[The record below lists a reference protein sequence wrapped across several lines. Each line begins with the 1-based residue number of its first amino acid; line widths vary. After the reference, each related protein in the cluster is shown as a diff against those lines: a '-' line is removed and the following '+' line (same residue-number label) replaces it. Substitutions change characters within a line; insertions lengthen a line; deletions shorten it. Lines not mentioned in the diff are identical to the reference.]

1 MRATA
6 SDARPAT
13 RDKRH
18 AARLGSA
25 RRAVAK
31 GRLAR
36 SVHGSPTAMLSP
48 APDPA
53 ATPARL
59 LTAASPHGA
68 RGPLLDS
75 ASPAMRRV
83 LRLVEGVAPTPTTV
97 LLTGPSGAGKEVLAR
112 HLHACSPRAGR
123 PFVAVN
129 CGAVPEA
136 LAESTFFGHE
146 RGAFS
151 GATRAQA
158 GHFEAA
164 HGGTL
169 LLDELSELPLDLQA
183 KLLRVLQER
192 EVYRVGA
199 TRPRSVDVRIVATTN
214 RDLRQLI
221 ARGAF
226 REDLFYRVNVFP
238 LRVPALAE
246 RREDI
251 PALARV
257 LAQRHAAR
265 LGWPQ
270 ATLTPGALD
279 ALAARDY
286 PGNVRELS
294 NVIERSLVLAGDG
307 PATAAHVRAADA
319 AHHEGTG
326 GPRTALRRLDAAPA
340 GASAPRAETSQAS
353 GSLDAALT
361 AGATLADLERLA
373 ILSVLAAH
381 GGNRTHTARALGVS
395 VRTLR
400 NKLRAYRAAQIPVPA
415 PPAAHTA
422 HTKEQG

>member
-1 MRATA
+1 MQ
-6 SDARPAT
+6 
-13 RDKRH
+13 
-18 AARLGSA
+18 
-25 RRAVAK
+25 
-31 GRLAR
+31 
-36 SVHGSPTAMLSP
+36 
-48 APDPA
+48 
-53 ATPARL
+53 
-59 LTAASPHGA
+59 
-68 RGPLLDS
+68 
-75 ASPAMRRV
+75 RV

-97 LLTGPSGAGKEVLAR
+97 LLTGPSGVGKEVLAR
-112 HLHACSPRAGR
+112 HLHARSPRAGR

-129 CGAVPEA
+129 CGAIPET
-136 LAESTFFGHE
+136 LAESAFFGHE

-151 GATRAQA
+151 GATRAQP

-199 TRPRSVDVRIVATTN
+199 TRPRSVDVRVIATTN
-214 RDLRQLI
+214 RDLRRLV
-221 ARGAF
+221 REGAF

-257 LAQRHAAR
+257 LARRHAGR
-265 LGWPQ
+265 LGWER
-270 ATLTPGALD
+270 AGLTDDAID
-279 ALAARDY
+279 ALWAREY
-286 PGNVRELS
+286 PGNVRELA
-294 NVIERSLVLAGDG
+294 NVIERALVLAGDG

-319 AHHEGTG
+319 AHHEG
-326 GPRTALRRLDAAPA
+326 PRPSEAPA
-340 GASAPRAETSQAS
+340 QAVTAPPPAPP
-353 GSLDAALT
+353 GSLDAALA

-373 ILSVLAAH
+373 ILRTLTAH
-381 GGNRTHTARALGVS
+381 GGNRTHAARALGVS

-400 NKLRAYRAAQIPVPA
+400 NKLRAYRAASVPVPGPPA
-415 PPAAHTA
+415 PGRPTLVSVPPAAQASTSA
-422 HTKEQG
+422 PTTTSTPQEVS